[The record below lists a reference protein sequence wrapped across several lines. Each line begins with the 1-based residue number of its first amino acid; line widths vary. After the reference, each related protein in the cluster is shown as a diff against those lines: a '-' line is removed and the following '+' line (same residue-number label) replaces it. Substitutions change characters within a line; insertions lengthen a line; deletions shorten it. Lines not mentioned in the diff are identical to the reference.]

1 MASLCLAQPGQAFRN
16 PWRIAAV
23 VLGFIV
29 WWPVGLALL
38 VLLKG
43 PLLLDRLGGWA
54 RPGDRPWRAMAGT
67 GNTAFDE
74 YRDGVLRRL
83 EEERRALEQDRQAFG
98 EFLGQLKR
106 AKDREEFDRFM
117 AGRHP
122 GQA

>member
-1 MASLCLAQPGQAFRN
+1 MGQALRN
-16 PWRIAAV
+16 PWRIAAI
-23 VLGFIV
+23 VLGFIA
-29 WWPVGLALL
+29 WWPIGLAML

-43 PLLLDRLGGWA
+43 PLLLDRFGAW
-54 RPGDRPWRAMAGT
+54 PWQGERSRRATAGS

-98 EFLGQLKR
+98 EFLDQLKR